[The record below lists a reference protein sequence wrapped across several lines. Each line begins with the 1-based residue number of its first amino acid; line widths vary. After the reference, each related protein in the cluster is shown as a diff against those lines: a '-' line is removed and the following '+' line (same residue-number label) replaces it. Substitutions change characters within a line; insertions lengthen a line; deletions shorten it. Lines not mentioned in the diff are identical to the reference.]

1 MSAQTDTMPD
11 SRRVALDGP
20 DRSSPAAPPAAEPAG
35 LDGLAEQLV
44 AQARERGVAL
54 TGPGGLL
61 SGFTARVLQTALE
74 TELTEHLGHEHGEPS
89 GADGN
94 IRNGHSTKTVRTEIG
109 DVQIKVP
116 RDRRGSFEPV
126 LVPKH
131 ARRLTGFDEQ
141 VISLYA
147 KGMTTGDIVNHLAGM
162 YGSQVSKDLVFRV
175 TDAVVVDMAEW
186 AARPLDSVYPVL
198 LIDALYVKVR
208 DGQVANR
215 PIYVAMGISV
225 EGDRDILG
233 MWAGPTGGEG
243 AKVWLGM
250 LTELRN
256 RGVKDVLIA
265 CCDGLKGLPDAI
277 TATWPAATVQACVVH
292 LVRNSMRYA
301 SKKDWGAITA
311 GLKTVYTAA
320 TVAAAEAEF
329 AGFAEQWR
337 QRYPAMVALWERSWT
352 EFVPFLDFPVELR
365 KLIYTTNGIESLNA
379 RFRAAVRR
387 RGHFP
392 TEQAAM
398 KILYLT
404 VRDKR
409 PNRTNPTGKIP
420 GWKSILNTLAITYGD
435 RLTNH

>member
-1 MSAQTDTMPD
+1 MSTQTDTMPEPD
-11 SRRVALDGP
+11 QDAAGRSVRSRRRSAPTDLDVV
-20 DRSSPAAPPAAEPAG
+20 
-35 LDGLAEQLV
+35 AEQLV
-44 AQARERGVAL
+44 AQAREQGVAL

-61 SGFTARVLQTALE
+61 SGLTRQVLQTALE
-74 TELTEHLGHEHGEPS
+74 AELSEHLGHEHGEPP
-89 GADGN
+89 GPGGN
-94 IRNGHSTKTVRTEIG
+94 IRNGYSAKTVHTEIG
-109 DVQIKVP
+109 DVQIQVP
-116 RDRRGSFEPV
+116 RDRQGSFTPV
-126 LVPKH
+126 MVPKH

-147 KGMTTGDIVNHLAGM
+147 KGMTTGDITRHLGDM
-162 YGSQVSKDLVFRV
+162 YGSQVSKDLVSRV
-175 TDAVVVDMAEW
+175 TDAVVADMAEW
-186 AARPLDSVYPVL
+186 SARPLDAVYPVL
-198 LIDALYVKVR
+198 LVDAIFVKIR

-215 PIYVAMGISV
+215 PIYVAMGITV
-225 EGDRDILG
+225 DGERDVLG
-233 MWAGPTGGEG
+233 MWVGPTGGEG

-250 LTELRN
+250 LTELKN

-301 SKKDWGAITA
+301 SKKDWGAITK
-311 GLKTVYTAA
+311 GLKPVYTAPN
-320 TVAAAEAEF
+320 VAAAEAEF
-329 AGFAEQWR
+329 TEFADRWR
-337 QRYPAMVALWERSWT
+337 QRYPAMVAMWERSWP

-365 KLIYTTNGIESLNA
+365 KLIYSTNGIESLNA

-404 VRDKR
+404 VRERR
-409 PNRTNPTGKIP
+409 PNRANPTGRVP
-420 GWKSILNTLAITYGD
+420 GWKAILNTLAITYGE